1 MKPTCKLEKLV
12 TKLFNLM
19 PVLPGSVNT
28 RYRICGKPNCRCQDK
43 DNPRK
48 HLAYQ
53 LNYCLA
59 SKNGTMYLKKS
70 EVDRASEMTSNYKE
84 FRAIYSAIAS
94 EMVQLS
100 KTHGVAESY
109 KMMLNVFES
118 VRSKAAGNKHISRS
132 MREIIT
138 SRDAWKETA
147 VERQKQLDKTRVTIR
162 DLTKSRA
169 KWRQK
174 ASILKNESKAQEQI
188 IKEQH
193 KHIKDLESCQVTAA
207 KKK

>member
-1 MKPTCKLEKLV
+1 MKTTCKLEKLV

-19 PVLPGSVNT
+19 PVLPGSINT
-28 RYRICGKPNCRCQDK
+28 RYRLCGKSNCRCQDK

-59 SKNGTMYLKKS
+59 SKNGTMYLKKT
-70 EVDRASEMTSNYKE
+70 EVDRAREMTRNYKE

-94 EMVQLS
+94 EMVQLA
-100 KTHGVAESY
+100 KTHGVIDSY
-109 KMMLNVFES
+109 KMMLSVFET
-118 VRSKAAGNKHISRS
+118 VRSKAAGNKPVSRS

-147 VERQKQLDKTRVTIR
+147 VERQKQLDKTRITIR
-162 DLTKSRA
+162 DLTESRA
-169 KWRQK
+169 KWRKK
-174 ASILKNESKAQEQI
+174 ASGLKNEIKAQAKI
-188 IKEQH
+188 LKEYR
-193 KHIKDLESCQVTAA
+193 KHIRDLESYRTEAA
-207 KKK
+207 KKN